1 MSIDHDRSREKSVA
15 LSVELWH
22 ALSQWWE
29 SRGQGEGDKL
39 VTPNVSAQLLVQAV
53 GPVVYQYLTSDSDA
67 AFDTRV
73 QVFRSTIGLFGHDDW
88 ASCARK
94 TVEARG
100 GDGKSFGEFRVL
112 SKNTKSAPIK
122 QLFLDLAKM
131 SAELASKQ
139 ADQTLKSISSWDPA
153 PASVKKQKMS

>member
-1 MSIDHDRSREKSVA
+1 MSIDQDLSREKSVA
-15 LSVELWH
+15 LSVELWQ
-22 ALSQWWE
+22 AMSQWWE
-29 SRGQGEGDKL
+29 SRGQEDGNKP
-39 VTPNVSAQLLVQAV
+39 VTPNVGAQQLVQAV
-53 GPVVYQYLTSDSDA
+53 GPVVYQYLTSDADA
-67 AFDTRV
+67 ALDTRV

-100 GDGKSFGEFRVL
+100 GNGKSFGEFRVL

-139 ADQTLKSISSWDPA
+139 SELTLKSIASWETA
-153 PASVKKQKMS
+153 PSSVKKQKMS

>member
-1 MSIDHDRSREKSVA
+1 MSIDHDLSREKSVA
-15 LSVELWH
+15 LSVELWQ

-29 SRGQGEGDKL
+29 SRGQNDSEKQ

-53 GPVVYQYLTSDSDA
+53 GPTVYQYLTADTEA
-67 AFDTRV
+67 TLDTRV
-73 QVFRSTIGLFGHDDW
+73 QMFRSTISLFGHDDW

-100 GDGKSFGEFRVL
+100 GNGKSFGEFRVL

-139 ADQTLKSISSWDPA
+139 AELTLKSVCSWDTA
-153 PASVKKQKMS
+153 PLNVKKQKM